1 MSSANKV
8 PYLTASQSDELLKEL
23 TFKLRDT
30 ARTSNWPE
38 RITNLLSVTVTNG
51 NVAVSYPDEI
61 ASEVDYLE
69 FGDLNDLPNAVLR
82 PFSARISNYID
93 ASVGAVM
100 ANNMLMGVS

>member
-1 MSSANKV
+1 VSSANKL

-30 ARTSNWPE
+30 ARASNWPE
-38 RITNLLSVTVTNG
+38 RITNLLSVTAKSG
-51 NVAVSYPDEI
+51 NVMVDYPDEI

-82 PFSARISNYID
+82 PFSARITEYID
-93 ASVGAVM
+93 SSVGAVM
-100 ANNMLMGVS
+100 ANNMLMGVN